1 MSTTTQTQN
10 QDSRPPI
17 TDYEKPGLFTG
28 PDGKSLLFTFI
39 LVSTL
44 FFLWGV
50 FNSMIDVMDKHFQ
63 DKLHLTRANSAWV
76 QFAHYLGY
84 FLISIPAGWLARK
97 LGYKG
102 GIISGL
108 LIVVIGGFWM
118 VPATYINTFPA
129 FLFGVCLIAMG
140 LTFLETIANPYTTVL
155 GPREYG
161 ATRINIAQ
169 SANGLSWFFGPLLGA
184 IFFYNARTGDAPASA
199 AEAAQHASFSFSN
212 VFSTIGAWLN
222 GTVGPHQE
230 TLFIPYLFI
239 ACAVVILV
247 VIFIFAKMPNIKA
260 ADDYSTDASDA
271 AGKFH
276 FTTGGKRG
284 LVIGLIIGVLGALTI
299 MRFSGDFAN
308 ARAQGASG
316 LGVFFGAFG
325 NIFADGDFIGVL
337 STFMGASFL
346 CFIIGQYRSL
356 PHVAGGVISQ
366 FLYVAAQAG
375 IFSFFINYMVSDT
388 PPVPAWMRAAVQPL
402 FNFTAW
408 LSRGSSQ
415 GFVHQPDGLWFF
427 SDAGAAQLLSIGFMF
442 FFAGR
447 VVGSV
452 LTKIYAPN
460 KVFGVFAAVNIVV
473 SLLVF
478 LQLGWLSFACVFL
491 SFFFMSIMYPTIFAL
506 GIYGL
511 GEKGKTASS
520 FIVMAIL
527 GGAIMPKLMGSLS
540 DHYGIVEG
548 HYGRAIAAA
557 GEHVNTNLMSPGFI
571 VPFFCFI
578 FLAAYGFLWP
588 MLAGVKG
595 KIEVNL
601 NKGH

>member
-1 MSTTTQTQN
+1 MNPT
-10 QDSRPPI
+10 PPPPPPSPAL
-17 TDYEKPGLFTG
+17 KKSGLFTG
-28 PDGKSLLFTFI
+28 PDGKSLIFTFI

-50 FNSMIDVMDKHFQ
+50 FNGMIDVMDKHFQ

-84 FLISIPAGWLARK
+84 FLVSIPAGWLARK

-102 GIISGL
+102 GIVSGL
-108 LIVVIGGFWM
+108 LIVVLGGFWM

-169 SANGLSWFFGPLLGA
+169 SANGISWFFGPVIGA
-184 IFFYNARTGDAPASA
+184 MFFYNSRTGDAPAGATA
-199 AEAAQHASFSFSN
+199 AADLAAQNSFSFSN
-212 VFSTIGAWLN
+212 VFSTIRAWLN

-230 TLFIPYLFI
+230 TLFIPYFVI
-239 ACAVVILV
+239 ACAVIVLV
-247 VIFIFAKMPNIKA
+247 VIFLFAKMPNIKA
-260 ADDYSTDASDA
+260 ADDYSTEGTDAS
-271 AGKFH
+271 GKFH
-276 FTTGGKRG
+276 FTAGGKRG
-284 LVIGLIIGVLGALTI
+284 IVIGLILGAIGALAI
-299 MRFSGDFAN
+299 MHFSGDFAS
-308 ARAQGASG
+308 ARAQGAHG
-316 LGVFFGAFG
+316 LGVFFGAIG
-325 NIFADGDFIGVL
+325 NVFAEGEFIGVL
-337 STFMGASFL
+337 STFMGAGFL

-388 PPVPAWMRAAVQPL
+388 PAVPAGLRTVVQPF
-402 FNFTAW
+402 FNFVAW
-408 LSRGSSQ
+408 ISRGSAQ
-415 GFVHQPDGLWFF
+415 GFIHQPDGLYFF
-427 SDAGAAQLLSIGFMF
+427 SDAGASLLLSIAFMF

-447 VVGSV
+447 VAGSV
-452 LTKIYAPN
+452 LTRYYAPN
-460 KVFGVFAAVNIVV
+460 KVFGLFAAVNVV
-473 SLLVF
+473 LAALVWM
-478 LQLGWLSFACVFL
+478 QLGWLSFACVFL

-506 GIYGL
+506 GIHGL

-540 DHYGIVEG
+540 DHFGHVEG

-571 VPFFCFI
+571 VPIFCFV

-588 MLAGVKG
+588 KLAAVDGDSVQ
-595 KIEVNL
+595 VNL
-601 NKGH
+601 NKAH